1 MDLEK
6 AYDLVPCEKLWRV
19 VREHGVDDRLL
30 LAVKSLY
37 SCSQIC
43 VRYGRVKSRSFTV
56 GVGLQQGCGLSTL
69 LFIVYISVSH
79 SAEGSQIQSYDF
91 VGKPH

>member
-6 AYDLVPCEKLWRV
+6 AYDLVPCEKLWGV
-19 VREHGVDDRLL
+19 VREHGVDGRLL
-30 LAVKSLY
+30 LAVIY

-43 VRYGRVKSRSFTV
+43 VRFGRVKSRSFTV
-56 GVGLQQGCGLSTL
+56 SVGLRQGCVLSLL